1 MSMSYQKKVST
12 ELVLGL
18 DEHGIVG
25 PYTAPRF
32 VTIKDRLDYTMWF
45 QNLNKVIRK
54 VTNLSDLKLMFWV
67 GANMPYN
74 EGVIVLNKHNKDN
87 AGKELAISVSA
98 IDKSIKRL
106 KDLGVLIQYPESV
119 KTATFW
125 IHPDYMW
132 KGDTATRG
140 KQVTKVLEH
149 LRVAN
154 LPEKEQKNRKAIED
168 YKQASERGLG
178 FNFKGVPAA

>member
-1 MSMSYQKKVST
+1 MSYPKKVST

-18 DEHGIVG
+18 DEHGFEG
-25 PYTAPRF
+25 LYTAPRF

-45 QNLNKVIRK
+45 QNLNKVIREVK
-54 VTNLSDLKLMFWV
+54 NLSDLKLMFWV

-74 EGVIVLNKHNKDN
+74 EGVIVLNKHNKEN

-106 KDLGVLIQYPESV
+106 KELGVFIQYPESV
-119 KTATFW
+119 KTAMYW

-140 KQVTKVLEH
+140 KQLTKVLEH

-154 LPEKEQKNRKAIED
+154 LPEKEQKALKAIEK
-168 YKQASERGLG
+168 YKEVRERGPG
-178 FNFKGVPAA
+178 FNFKGIPAA